1 MKIINSSKNTTLS
14 SHAHPAQSLVE
25 KILGLITSP
34 EGKTMIFKTRYG
46 IHTFFMKYPIDI
58 LILDNKNRAVMLRE
72 RLLPNN
78 IFLWNPIFST
88 VIELPAGT
96 IQNSKTKKGDI
107 IDII

>member
-1 MKIINSSKNTTLS
+1 
-14 SHAHPAQSLVE
+14 
-25 KILGLITSP
+25 
-34 EGKTMIFKTRYG
+34 MIFKTRYG